1 MEGGL
6 WLGTPLLLGLIL
18 GLTLPT
24 DDSKCPAMPT
34 LLSRLSTIIG
44 WVSSAAAGPQRVSGC
59 LHASHPLSPATRNSS
74 GLLFFPP
81 LPQTYFCAWSISFY
95 PQAYLNYRRKS
106 VVGLSL
112 DFQLLNL
119 LGFGCYAAYNAAL
132 FWDPTVRREYS
143 CLNGGALPAVHAND
157 VFFALHAFVVTA
169 ATLVQCALY
178 DRGGQKISWPAAL
191 GAGGAAASITAY
203 LAAVIG
209 AAVEGGGGSSTLA
222 DGAAPGVSC
231 GSILSWLSFLYFLS
245 YIKLGVSLVKYIPQ
259 VGVVAREGPGA
270 E

>member
-1 MEGGL
+1 
-6 WLGTPLLLGLIL
+6 
-18 GLTLPT
+18 
-24 DDSKCPAMPT
+24 
-34 LLSRLSTIIG
+34 
-44 WVSSAAAGPQRVSGC
+44 
-59 LHASHPLSPATRNSS
+59 
-74 GLLFFPP
+74 
-81 LPQTYFCAWSISFY
+81 
-95 PQAYLNYRRKS
+95 

-119 LGFGCYAAYNAAL
+119 LGFGCYAVYNAAL
-132 FWDPTVRREYS
+132 FWDPSVRREYS
-143 CLNGGALPAVHAND
+143 CLNDGALPAVHAND

-191 GAGGAAASITAY
+191 GAGGAAASIAAY

-209 AAVEGGGGSSTLA
+209 AAVEGGGSSTPA
-222 DGAAPGVSC
+222 AGATPGVSC

-259 VGVVAREGPGA
+259 VGGSCGAAGCLGGGQPGA
-270 E
+270 ASMHVDVGQLLRVACSC